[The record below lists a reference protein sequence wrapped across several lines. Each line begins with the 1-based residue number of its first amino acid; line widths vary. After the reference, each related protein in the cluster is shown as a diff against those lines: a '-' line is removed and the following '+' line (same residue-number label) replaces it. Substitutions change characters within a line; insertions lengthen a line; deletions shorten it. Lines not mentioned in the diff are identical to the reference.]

1 MGISSK
7 NFSDLELSCSHCDKN
22 HFDQKT
28 LASLQGLRDAIKK
41 PLKISSAYRCPTHND
56 SISSTGKEGPHTT
69 GQAVDIACSGKLAHE
84 ILSFAMIRS
93 NTWKGIGI
101 SQKGKHESRFIHLDT
116 IESDMRPWIWSY

>member
-7 NFSDLELSCSHCDKN
+7 NFSSEELSCSHCGEN

-28 LASLQGLRDAIKK
+28 LDSLQGLRDAIKR
-41 PLKISSAYRCPTHND
+41 PLKISSAYRCPAYNNT
-56 SISSTGKEGPHTT
+56 ISGSGTTGPHTT
-69 GQAVDIACSGKLAHE
+69 GQAVDILCSGKLAHE

-93 NTWKGIGI
+93 NTWKGVGI
-101 SQKGKHESRFIHLDT
+101 SQRGEHSSRFIHLDT